1 MERTTPT
8 GIKRTPNERTPV
20 ARDAQSASASQVV
33 APTRMKRAA
42 RRRAR
47 VSAQVVR
54 PNTRRRIEW
63 TFYFLAVPLLG
74 LSARLIY
81 LQGVEAR
88 KPNAGGFAFAK
99 LTQRQIL
106 PARRADILAF
116 DGSALAVTL
125 DEYTIAANPRAIPDK
140 KKMAQRIA
148 DAIGGDAIEYS
159 NLLQKTT
166 RADGKPN
173 YYVRLARHVSEE
185 KIEKLRSL
193 MKARKSDTRKQRT
206 ARKEFWEAI
215 SLEASP
221 RRSYPMGDFAS
232 QLIGFTDGAGRG
244 VDGLE
249 WSLNQKLG
257 GKSGVIV
264 AQVDA
269 RGRPIPGTVKESRS
283 PVAGQT
289 MVTTIVPEI
298 QTAADEAVHT
308 IVTKFKPPNGPMK
321 SALAIVMRPSTGEIV
336 AMSTA
341 PSFDLN
347 NRPKNVG
354 DLASNKCI
362 NFAYEP
368 GSTFKIITACAAVET
383 VPDWQSKS
391 FVVTGA
397 EKVGKHIM
405 HDWAFWSGRSK
416 TEVKGLSEGIRDS
429 SNITMWH
436 FARIMGAPTMLN
448 YAKKFKLG
456 QPIEIAGLR
465 GQSGWLAKKPNAWS
479 KEQLANFSFGQ
490 GMMITPLQLIRIA
503 ATVANRGEM
512 MKPLLIKELRDASGK
527 TIQTFAPQSDG
538 QIIKPETAST
548 VTTMLER
555 VTREGTAR
563 KYVFVP
569 GYQTAGKTGSA
580 QKSDGPR
587 GYSSGRFIS
596 SFVGFVPSR
605 KPEYVILVLAD
616 EPHGSHWGSEVCGPA
631 FATIAKTAMM
641 QLRLEKGAS
650 APAPQAEFMKPF
662 NPPRKN

>member
-1 MERTTPT
+1 MNRTTTPT
-8 GIKRTPNERTPV
+8 ETSS
-20 ARDAQSASASQVV
+20 QST
-33 APTRMKRAA
+33 TRMTRAA
-42 RRRAR
+42 RRRSQAR
-47 VSAQVVR
+47 TPGHVVR
-54 PNTRRRIEW
+54 PGTRRRIEW
-63 TFYFLAVPLLG
+63 TFYILLLPLGVLA
-74 LSARLIY
+74 ARLVQ
-81 LQGVEAR
+81 LQAIKPRE
-88 KPNAGGFAFAK
+88 PNAGGLALAK
-99 LTQRQIL
+99 LTQRQEL
-106 PARRADILAF
+106 PARRADILAA

-125 DEYTIAANPRAIPDK
+125 DEYTVVANPRAIADK
-140 KKMAQRIA
+140 QKVAHRIA
-148 DAIGGDAIEYS
+148 DAIGGQTIEYS

-166 RADGKPN
+166 KADGKPN
-173 YYVRLARHVSEE
+173 YYVRLARHISEE
-185 KIEKLRSL
+185 KIEKLRAQ
-193 MKARKSDTRKQRT
+193 MKARKSDTRRERAQ
-206 ARKEFWEAI
+206 RKEFWEPI

-221 RRSYPMGDFAS
+221 RRSYPMGNFAS

-249 WSLNQKLG
+249 WAWSKKLG
-257 GKSGVIV
+257 GKEGVV
-264 AQVDA
+264 VSQVDA
-269 RGRPIPGTVKESRS
+269 RNRPIPGTIEESRP

-289 MVTTIVPEI
+289 IVTTIEPEI
-298 QTAADEAVHT
+298 QAAADEAVHT
-308 IVTKFKPPNGPMK
+308 IVTKFKPPQG
-321 SALAIVMRPSTGEIV
+321 ALAIVMRPSTGEIV

-354 DLASNKCI
+354 DLAANKCV

-368 GSTFKIITACAAVET
+368 GSTFKIITACASVEKI
-383 VPDWQSKS
+383 PDWQSKS
-391 FVVTGA
+391 FLVTGA
-397 EKVGKHIM
+397 EPVGKHII
-405 HDWAFWSGRSK
+405 HDWTFWGGHNK
-416 TEVKGLSEGIRDS
+416 TEMKSLSEGIRDS

-436 FARIMGAPTMLN
+436 FAHLMGAPTMLE

-465 GQSGWLAKKPNAWS
+465 SQGGWLAKKPNEWS
-479 KEQLANFSFGQ
+479 REQLANFSFGQ
-490 GMMITPLQLIRIA
+490 GMMITPLQLIRVA
-503 ATVANRGEM
+503 ATVANHGEM
-512 MKPLLIKELRDASGK
+512 MKPLLVKELRNTTGK
-527 TIQTFAPQSDG
+527 TVQVFQPQSEG

-631 FATIAKTAMM
+631 FTTIAQKAMM
-641 QLRLEKGAS
+641 HLRLEKGAS
-650 APAPQAEFMKPF
+650 APVPQAAFMKPF
-662 NPPRKN
+662 NPPTKH

>member
-8 GIKRTPNERTPV
+8 KNSN
-20 ARDAQSASASQVV
+20 AA

-42 RRRAR
+42 RRRAQ
-47 VSAQVVR
+47 APGQIVR
-54 PNTRRRIEW
+54 PGTRRRIEW
-63 TFYFLAVPLLG
+63 TFYFLAVPLVG

-81 LQGVEAR
+81 LQGLESR
-88 KPNAGGFAFAK
+88 KPNAGGMALAK

-106 PARRADILAF
+106 PARRADILAS

-125 DEYTIAANPRAIPDK
+125 DEYTVVANPRAIPDK
-140 KKMAQRIA
+140 KKMAQKIA
-148 DAIGGDAIEYS
+148 DAIGGDPIEYS

-166 RADGKPN
+166 KSDGKPN
-173 YYVRLARHVSEE
+173 YYVRLTRRVSEE
-185 KIEKLRSL
+185 KIEKLQL
-193 MKARKSDTRKQRT
+193 EMKARKSDTRRERA
-206 ARKEFWEAI
+206 ARKAFWEPVG
-215 SLEASP
+215 LEKSP

-232 QLIGFTDGAGRG
+232 QLIGFTDGAGHG

-249 WSLNQKLG
+249 WAWNQKLG
-257 GKSGVIV
+257 GKNGVV
-264 AQVDA
+264 VSQVDA
-269 RGRPIPGTVKESRS
+269 RNRPIPGTIEESRA
-283 PVAGQT
+283 PLDGQT
-289 MVTTIVPEI
+289 LVTTIEPEI
-298 QTAADEAVHT
+298 QSAADEAVQT
-308 IVTKFKPPNGPMK
+308 IVTKFKPPQG
-321 SALAIVMRPSTGEIV
+321 ALAMVMRPSTGEIV

-347 NRPKNVG
+347 KRPKNVG

-368 GSTFKIITACAAVET
+368 GSTFKILTACAAVET

-391 FVVTGA
+391 FLVTGA
-397 EKVGKHIM
+397 EKVGKHII
-405 HDWAFWSGRSK
+405 HDWTFWGGHAK
-416 TEVKGLSEGIRDS
+416 TEMKGLSEGIRDS

-436 FARIMGAPTMLN
+436 FARIMGAPMMLD
-448 YAKKFKLG
+448 YAHKFKLG
-456 QPIEIAGLR
+456 QPVEIAGLR
-465 GQSGWLAKKPNAWS
+465 GQSGWLSKKPNSWS
-479 KEQLANFSFGQ
+479 REQLANFSFGQ

-503 ATVANRGEM
+503 STVANNGEM
-512 MKPLLIKELRDASGK
+512 MKPLLIKETRDSLGK
-527 TIQTFAPQSDG
+527 TIQTFKPQSDG

-631 FATIAKTAMM
+631 FTTIAQKAMM
-641 QLRLEKGAS
+641 HLRLQKGAN

-662 NPPRKN
+662 QPPKKN